1 MRYKARLPPPYFDA
15 RATLSVK
22 ASDESLGRDET
33 YICKA
38 SLCIYSHSFKK

>member
-15 RATLSVK
+15 SGTSSLK

-33 YICKA
+33 
-38 SLCIYSHSFKK
+38 